1 MCINTGS
8 NSSVQLPPVD
18 LGPYFPYL
26 SPGAMNKDELA
37 YRRNELMDQTNKIK
51 GVFGGLL
58 LHLKQD
64 MESTAKLDDVVLLL
78 SQTKDRDFNQ
88 SMRACKNLAEVFNH
102 LSDFVSFFNFDLVKL
117 LTHHFGSPSMKK
129 KLKKY
134 KKRFQ
139 NYSKR
144 RVCECPKDA
153 FGNVEKSDKIYKIKT
168 DKVLE
173 TLTVEDLN
181 KLEHEIRKIL
191 GHKLLRLL
199 KVEEGC
205 VELFS
210 RVFNWTDFDISE
222 DQKQAL
228 GDLGVL
234 SVTCGQKVVNISTKT
249 HEMIISTKTHE
260 NASGKLLY
268 TYNVYIAT
276 SIAQKEA
283 CTMLSAF
290 VPHCKNE

>member
-1 MCINTGS
+1 MCINAGS

-26 SPGAMNKDELA
+26 SPGEMDEDELT
-37 YRRNELMDQTNKIK
+37 YRRNELMDQTNEIK

-64 MESTAKLDDVVLLL
+64 MESTAKLEDVIFLLN
-78 SQTKDRDFNQ
+78 QTCGSKDNDFKE
-88 SMRACKNLAEVFNH
+88 SMRACKSLLEVFDH

-117 LTHHFGSPSMKK
+117 LTHHFGSPAMKK

-144 RVCECPKDA
+144 RVCECPKEA
-153 FGNVEKSDKIYKIKT
+153 FGKVEKSDKIYKIKT
-168 DKVLE
+168 DKLLE
-173 TLTVEDLN
+173 TFTVDDLN

-191 GHKLLRLL
+191 GHKLLCLL
-199 KVEEGC
+199 KVEDGC
-205 VELFS
+205 IELTF
-210 RVFNWTDFDISE
+210 RVLNCNDIDISE

-234 SVTCGQKVVNISTKT
+234 SVTCGQNVVVISTKT
-249 HEMIISTKTHE
+249 HEK
-260 NASGKLLY
+260 ASGKLLY
-268 TYNVYIAT
+268 
-276 SIAQKEA
+276 K
-283 CTMLSAF
+283 
-290 VPHCKNE
+290 

>member
-1 MCINTGS
+1 MYNAGS

-26 SPGAMNKDELA
+26 SPGEMDEDELT
-37 YRRNELMDQTNKIK
+37 YRRNKLMDQTNKIK
-51 GVFGGLL
+51 RKFGGLL

-64 MESTAKLDDVVLLL
+64 MESTAKLEDVVVLLL
-78 SQTKDRDFNQ
+78 SQTDDKGFKEL
-88 SMRACKNLAEVFNH
+88 MRACSSLAEVFNH
-102 LSDFVSFFNFDLVKL
+102 LTDLVSFFTFDLVKL
-117 LTHHFGSPSMKK
+117 LTNHFGSPAMKNE
-129 KLKKY
+129 LKKY

-153 FGNVEKSDKIYKIKT
+153 FGEVKKSDKIYKIKI

-173 TLTVEDLN
+173 TFTVEDLN
-181 KLEHEIRKIL
+181 KLEREISKIL

-199 KVEEGC
+199 KVDDGC
-205 VELFS
+205 IELTF
-210 RVFNWTDFDISE
+210 RVFNCNDFDISE

-234 SVTCGQKVVNISTKT
+234 SVTCGQNVVVISTQT
-249 HEMIISTKTHE
+249 HEK
-260 NASGKLLY
+260 ASGKLL
-268 TYNVYIAT
+268 
-276 SIAQKEA
+276 
-283 CTMLSAF
+283 
-290 VPHCKNE
+290 CKIIQDVSG